1 MSEFK
6 IALHG
11 GAGPD
16 SEFIRKNRSAIE
28 EGLSKALETGCN
40 ALRKHASAVDAVTET
55 IIILED
61 NPLFN
66 SGRGSAL
73 NEKGEVEMDASIM
86 DGAKMKA
93 GAVSMVRN
101 VKNPVLLARYV
112 MDNTK
117 HSVLSGYGALSL
129 AKDEK
134 LALEPESYFVTDHQ
148 VEEFLKARDEEDL
161 QKKLKKQVHGTVGVV
176 AMDHKG
182 NLASAA
188 STGGTVNCLEGRIG
202 DSSHTG
208 SGCYANNNTCAVS
221 GTGDGELLITQAIA
235 ASVSMMIEITGCSIG
250 EALDYIIF
258 KKNAGVKEDLGCIG
272 IDARGNIAM
281 KFNSER
287 MHRAYKDKNGMEI
300 KIYK

>member
-28 EGLSKALETGCN
+28 EGLSKALETGYN

-112 MDNTK
+112 MENTK
-117 HSVLSGYGALSL
+117 HCVLSGYGALSL
-129 AKDEK
+129 AKNEK

-235 ASVSMMIEITGCSIG
+235 ASVSMMIEITGCGIG

-258 KKNAGVKEDLGCIG
+258 KKTPV
-272 IDARGNIAM
+272 
-281 KFNSER
+281 
-287 MHRAYKDKNGMEI
+287 
-300 KIYK
+300 